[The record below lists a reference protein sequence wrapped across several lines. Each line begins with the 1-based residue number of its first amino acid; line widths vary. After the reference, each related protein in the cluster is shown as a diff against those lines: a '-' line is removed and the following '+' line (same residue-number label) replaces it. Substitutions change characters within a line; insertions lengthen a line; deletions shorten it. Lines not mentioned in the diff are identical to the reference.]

1 MLRRLG
7 LTRVSILT
15 MAALLCAIHSVAQS
29 GTGTAAAS
37 STAVSVTGSVVPHL
51 IKFSGV
57 LSTPTQSE
65 PSKSPLRSVGLT
77 FSLYEL
83 QEGGSPLWSE
93 RQTVQLDS
101 VGRYAVL
108 LGATEAEGLPLDLF
122 TSGKALW
129 LGVQPELPGAAEQ
142 PRVLLVA
149 VPYALKA
156 SDSDT
161 LGGKPAS
168 AYALAGTAPLTAV
181 VAGGVQARSGSETQE
196 PTTENAVPSSTPQPA
211 AACSGVTSDGTVTAN
226 WVAKFTAACNI
237 QKSLIF
243 DTGTNVGVG
252 TSAPV
257 AFLDSQST
265 ITATAS
271 GFNYGFRTLTTA
283 NPAATSSSSIFGLF
297 ANAQTATGNAQNMFN
312 IYGMDFRTDHYGTGS
327 VNGAYGGF
335 GAVLNDK
342 TGTIGNAFGLYTYL
356 SNVSTG
362 KITNAYGLYLAAP
375 LNGGG
380 GTFSNYTGVYI
391 ANPTAAVPGAY
402 GLYSGGGTNYFGGN
416 VGIGTTTPVAKL
428 EVNGTSRFD
437 SSVTVTGLTA
447 GNCVQAGAGGLL
459 TTTAAPCGSGGG
471 GGGTVTSVAAGVGII
486 ASPSPITTAGTIS
499 INTSVVPQLGTANTF
514 TADQTLNAALDL
526 VQTTGADAGVINL
539 GGSPFI
545 HACCPTS
552 TQNTFVGTNAGNF
565 TANDSDFGHLGQNTA
580 VGYQSMQGLT
590 SGFGNT
596 AGGYQALYS
605 NTTGFY
611 NTASGY
617 QALYA
622 DTQGDDNTATGYQ
635 TLYSNLT
642 GFDNTASGYG
652 SLYSNTTGF
661 SDSGSGFQTL
671 YYNTTGNYNTAT
683 GNAALLQNTTGS
695 NNTAVGTFAGRT
707 NTTGNSNTFVGFN
720 ADAGSDA
727 LSNSTAIGAFAAV
740 TASNAL
746 TLGAPVGAG
755 SGQMTANTKVGI
767 DVGNPSNIFT
777 VLQGGGHAIADGW
790 DTYSSRRWKSNI
802 HTLHG
807 ALGKVEQLRGVE
819 YNYTANGHHDIG
831 MIAEEVSKVVPE
843 VVSYA
848 DNGKD
853 ARGIDYARLTALL
866 VEAVKQQQVEI
877 KQQQLKVQRQKSEI
891 RTLEARI
898 RRLEAAKPA
907 AVFVP
912 VREVEAVKKNAK

>member
-1 MLRRLG
+1 MKKCSVCHAVLI
-7 LTRVSILT
+7 S
-15 MAALLCAIHSVAQS
+15 AALCVFVVSAWAQRDSDSLATVAP
-29 GTGTAAAS
+29 AAAAAGQTQVS
-37 STAVSVTGSVVPHL
+37 SAVPRL
-51 IKFSGV
+51 IKFNGV
-57 LSTPTQSE
+57 I
-65 PSKSPLRSVGLT
+65 SPAIAQEEAPRHALASVALT

-83 QEGGSPLWSE
+83 QEGGAPLWSE
-93 RQTVQLDS
+93 SQKVQLDDQ
-101 VGRYAVL
+101 GRYVVL

-129 LGVQPELPGAAEQ
+129 LGVQPVLPGAAEQ

-380 GTFSNYTGVYI
+380 GTVSNYTGVYI

-402 GLYSGGGTNYFGGN
+402 GLYSGGGTNYVGGN

-447 GNCVQAGAGGLL
+447 GNCVQAGTGGLL

-499 INTSVVPQLGTANTF
+499 INTSVVPQLGTPNTF

-526 VQTTGADAGVINL
+526 CPDHRRGRGSHQP
-539 GGSPFI
+539 GGQSFYSRLLPHI
-545 HACCPTS
+545 HPE
-552 TQNTFVGTNAGNF
+552 
-565 TANDSDFGHLGQNTA
+565 HLRRHQCREFHCQRLRLRPPGPEH
-580 VGYQSMQGLT
+580 
-590 SGFGNT
+590 
-596 AGGYQALYS
+596 GGRLSVHA
-605 NTTGFY
+605 
-611 NTASGY
+611 
-617 QALYA
+617 
-622 DTQGDDNTATGYQ
+622 
-635 TLYSNLT
+635 
-642 GFDNTASGYG
+642 GFDLGLWQHRRRLPGPLFQHDGLLQHRQRVPG
-652 SLYSNTTGF
+652 SL
-661 SDSGSGFQTL
+661 
-671 YYNTTGNYNTAT
+671 
-683 GNAALLQNTTGS
+683 
-695 NNTAVGTFAGRT
+695 
-707 NTTGNSNTFVGFN
+707 
-720 ADAGSDA
+720 
-727 LSNSTAIGAFAAV
+727 
-740 TASNAL
+740 
-746 TLGAPVGAG
+746 
-755 SGQMTANTKVGI
+755 
-767 DVGNPSNIFT
+767 
-777 VLQGGGHAIADGW
+777 
-790 DTYSSRRWKSNI
+790 
-802 HTLHG
+802 
-807 ALGKVEQLRGVE
+807 RG
-819 YNYTANGHHDIG
+819 YPG
-831 MIAEEVSKVVPE
+831 
-843 VVSYA
+843 
-848 DNGKD
+848 
-853 ARGIDYARLTALL
+853 
-866 VEAVKQQQVEI
+866 
-877 KQQQLKVQRQKSEI
+877 
-891 RTLEARI
+891 
-898 RRLEAAKPA
+898 
-907 AVFVP
+907 
-912 VREVEAVKKNAK
+912 